1 MKGESKSLYFLY
13 NNIVGL
19 MILKVIYNIWFSKF
33 MGSLLNTRISTLKI
47 DGFVKKHNIDMPRFK
62 KVKYKSFNEF
72 FIRELRDNSVNQD
85 NDTFISP
92 CDGNLLVHEINDKS
106 EFEIKN
112 FTYNVSTLLGTDNHR
127 YHGGVCLIFRLEA
140 TDYHRYCYIDN
151 GVKGKNIF
159 IKGKLHT
166 VQDIAFDKFEVHHTN
181 SREWTE
187 METDNFGTIIQV
199 EVGALV
205 VGKIENYHEEY
216 SFKRGE
222 EKGRFEFG
230 GSTIIMLVEKDKIK
244 INDEILTASKHNIE
258 THVFFGTKIG
268 VKL

>member
-1 MKGESKSLYFLY
+1 MKGESKSLDFLY
-13 NNIVGL
+13 NNPLGL
-19 MILKVIYNIWFSKF
+19 IILKVIYNPWFSVL
-33 MGSLLNTRISTLKI
+33 MGSLLNTRISALKI

-62 KVKYKSFNEF
+62 KVRYKSFNEF
-72 FIRELRDNSVNQD
+72 FIRELKDNTVVQD
-85 NDTFISP
+85 DEVFISP
-92 CDGNLLVHEINDKS
+92 CDGNLLVHEIDDNS

-112 FTYNVSTLLGTDNHR
+112 FTYNVNTLLGVDNDK
-127 YHGGVCLIFRLEA
+127 YHGGLCLIFRLEA

-151 GVKGKNIF
+151 GVKGDNIF
-159 IKGKLHT
+159 IRGKLHT

-187 METDNFGTIIQV
+187 MKTDNFGTIIQV

-205 VGKIENYHEEY
+205 VGKIDNYHEEY

-230 GSTIIMLVEKDKIK
+230 GSTIIMLIEKDKIQ
-244 INDEILTASKHNIE
+244 INDEILAASKNDTE